1 MREAKEITIQDGS
14 KDLTVR
20 ITPMDSYKAAIFGMR
35 IACLLGVPALSAL
48 KLMSAEEIIGKVAQ
62 ASLDQE
68 KIKGLL
74 DDLLACCER
83 VTESG
88 GTVRITAQT
97 AGGQIEDCGTIF
109 LLWVASFKASF
120 GFFIASLKSDFRD
133 KLNGML
139 KQVE

>member
-1 MREAKEITIQDGS
+1 MREAKEITVKDGS
-14 KDLTVR
+14 NDLTVR
-20 ITPMDSYKAAIFGMR
+20 ITPFDSYKAAIFGMR

-48 KLMSAEEIIGKVAQ
+48 KALSAEEIIGRIAQ
-62 ASLDQE
+62 ASLDQD

-74 DDLLACCER
+74 DELLACCER

-97 AGGQIEDCGTIF
+97 AGGQVEDCGTIF

-133 KLNGML
+133 RLHSTL